1 LERTVDI
8 FVNKEVEKMKVSESI
23 QLVKQNTPLDI
34 REVIQTIGDTDTIQ
48 FPYIGMIFYVVD
60 ANKYYKVTSLKNG
73 YQGSDGICRVN
84 KQQITDRIITNCL
97 IGGFEDYITTGGTG
111 NVDLT
116 GYVREEQLD
125 NYAEKDHTHFD
136 YVTTDFAQQNLAL
149 KYELSDYAELY
160 HTHVEYMTEDEV
172 LNIVQNNTPS
182 IDTSNLVTKEE
193 LNNIDAYNFFTINI
207 GTPYDSDIIQTVR
220 DKWVEYVHEG
230 ITLNDGLFYDRN
242 FNPETIIRVNS
253 ADGIIYVNLDYD
265 TPDTF
270 NIYKIY
276 STNKYSITQP
286 EGTEFN
292 DWETISCLYPPLNAT
307 VSIQEIT
314 AIDTFI
320 NPGLRGSSSQG
331 STSNVFATIKKI
343 PTVDTSNLVTKGELN
358 IYTTEEEV
366 LNIVQ
371 NNAPS
376 VDTSNLV
383 TKSELSGYSTTDH
396 THDYAKIYRCTQDE
410 YIAIINK
417 DPNTLYIII

>member
-1 LERTVDI
+1 
-8 FVNKEVEKMKVSESI
+8 MKVSESI

-60 ANKYYKVTSLKNG
+60 VNKYYKVTSLKNG

-97 IGGFEDYITTGGTG
+97 IGGFEDYITTG

-125 NYAEKDHTHFD
+125 N
-136 YVTTDFAQQNLAL
+136 
-149 KYELSDYAELY
+149 YAELY

-172 LNIVQNNTPS
+172 LNIVQNNAPTV
-182 IDTSNLVTKEE
+182 DTSNLVTKEE

-230 ITLNDGLFYDRN
+230 ITLNDGLFYDIN
-242 FNPETIIRVNS
+242 FNPETIIRVNN

-270 NIYKIY
+270 NIYRIY

-343 PTVDTSNLVTKGELN
+343 PTVDTSNLVTK
-358 IYTTEEEV
+358 
-366 LNIVQ
+366 
-371 NNAPS
+371 
-376 VDTSNLV
+376 
-383 TKSELSGYSTTDH
+383 SELSGYSTTDH

-410 YIAIINK
+410 YIAITTK
-417 DPNTLYIII
+417 DPNTLYIIT